1 MRKILTT
8 KKRVLAIALCSMAVL
23 QGFAQSADDEETLNV
38 YTKTSNEAASYSLE
52 ELGKI
57 TFSDKGVQI
66 WNTQWP
72 TEYAYT
78 NVRKMTFTVN
88 SSHPGIATTIIRPS
102 LSSGNREVYDLQG
115 RQLNSPK
122 KGVSIIR
129 MGDGTTR
136 KVVVK

>member
-1 MRKILTT
+1 MRKTLTT
-8 KKRVLAIALCSMAVL
+8 KKRTLAIVLCSMVAF

-78 NVRKMTFTVN
+78 NVRKMTFTCN
-88 SSHPGIATTIIRPS
+88 SSLPGIPTTILRPS
-102 LSSGNREVYDLQG
+102 STNGDREVYDLQG

-129 MGDGTTR
+129 LSDGTIR

>member
-1 MRKILTT
+1 MRKILIT
-8 KKRVLAIALCSMAVL
+8 KKRVLAIVLCSMVAF

-38 YTKTSNEAASYSLE
+38 YTRTSNEAASYSLE
-52 ELGKI
+52 ELDKI

-72 TEYAYT
+72 TEYVYK
-78 NVRKMTFTVN
+78 NVRKMTFTCN
-88 SSHPGIATTIIRPS
+88 SNNPGIPTTILRPA
-102 LSSGNREVYDLQG
+102 SSNGNREVYDLQG

-129 MGDGTTR
+129 MSDGTTR

>member
-1 MRKILTT
+1 MMCKTLIT
-8 KKRVLAIALCSMAVL
+8 KKRMLVIALCMMATF
-23 QGFAQSADDEETLNV
+23 QGFAQSEDDEETLNV
-38 YTKTSNEAASYSLE
+38 YTKTSNDAASYSLE
-52 ELGKI
+52 ELDKI

-72 TEYAYT
+72 TEYAYK
-78 NVRKMTFTVN
+78 NVRKMTFTGN
-88 SSHPGIATTIIRPS
+88 SSHPGIPTSILRPS
-102 LSSGNREVYDLQG
+102 SNGNREVYDLQG

-122 KGVSIIR
+122 KGVSIVR